1 MRRDVVLGVI
11 RHSLTFAGGIL
22 VAKGIL
28 EQGILTEIVGG
39 LMTVIGGIWSV
50 ISKTKIDR

>member
-1 MRRDVVLGVI
+1 MSRAVVLGVI

-28 EQGILTEIVGG
+28 EQGLLTEIVGG
-39 LMTVIGGIWSV
+39 VMTAIGGIWSV
-50 ISKTKIDR
+50 VSKTK

>member
-1 MRRDVVLGVI
+1 MSREVVLGVI

-28 EQGILTEIVGG
+28 EHGLLTEIVGG
-39 LMTVIGGIWSV
+39 VMTVIGGIWSV
-50 ISKTKIDR
+50 ISKTKV

>member
-1 MRRDVVLGVI
+1 MKKEIVLGVI

-28 EQGILTEIVGG
+28 EQGLLTEIVGG
-39 LMTVIGGIWSV
+39 VMTAIGGIWSV
-50 ISKTKIDR
+50 ISKTK